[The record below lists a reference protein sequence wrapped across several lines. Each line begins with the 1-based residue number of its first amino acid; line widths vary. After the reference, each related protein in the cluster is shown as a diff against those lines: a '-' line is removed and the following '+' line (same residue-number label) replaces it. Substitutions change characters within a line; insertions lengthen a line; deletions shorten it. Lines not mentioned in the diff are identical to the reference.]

1 MTEAELKKIA
11 LHYVDKGYIDREVIR
26 YSDDLYDAT
35 PEEIDMCLDFVDDI
49 VENGRANFRIEDETR

>member
-1 MTEAELKKIA
+1 MTETELRKIA
-11 LHYVDKGYIDREVIR
+11 LHYVNKGYIDRDVIR

-49 VENGRANFRIEDETR
+49 VENGCANFVVEN